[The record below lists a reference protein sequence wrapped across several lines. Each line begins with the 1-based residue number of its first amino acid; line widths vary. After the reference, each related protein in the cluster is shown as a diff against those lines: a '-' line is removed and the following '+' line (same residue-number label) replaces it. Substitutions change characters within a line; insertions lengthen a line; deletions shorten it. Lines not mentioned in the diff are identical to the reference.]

1 MNSSAMPDLTDY
13 NLLKVFA
20 ALMRERSV
28 TKAALKLDMTQASA
42 SNALAR
48 LRLALNDRLLE
59 REGNTMVPT
68 LSARNLWGELEEALN
83 IMEDALGNFAR
94 FDPKTFVGEFRIGIA
109 DYVLELS
116 GAEIAGAISELAPQA
131 RVSLLPSDPPADDG
145 HGLFSDQ
152 YDVVIGPGWRL
163 TPGLA
168 HKRLFTEDFVGL
180 VDQGHPL
187 ANTEVTISAFM
198 AFPHVLVSGK
208 GIVPGNIDAALD
220 AQGHRRTVAL
230 STTSFASVPHLLLGS
245 ERVFS
250 IGRSL
255 GLRYVAHYPLSL
267 FDLPIAAAPFDVA
280 LAWHPR
286 NTSGTRH
293 SWLRQT
299 IATACRP
306 QEKLLHQQ
314 G

>member
-1 MNSSAMPDLTDY
+1 MPDLPDY

-59 REGNTMVPT
+59 REGNIMVPT
-68 LSARNLWGELEEALN
+68 LSARHLWGELEEALN
-83 IMEDALGNFAR
+83 RVEDVLGNFAR
-94 FDPKTFVGEFRIGIA
+94 FDPKTYVGEFKIGIA
-109 DYVLELS
+109 DYALELS
-116 GAEIAGAISELAPQA
+116 GAAIAHAISELALQA

-145 HGLFSDQ
+145 DGLFSDQ

-163 TPGLA
+163 RPGLA
-168 HKRLFTEDFVGL
+168 HTTLFTEDFVGL
-180 VDQGHPL
+180 VDQDHPL
-187 ANTEVTISAFM
+187 AKTKVTIDAYM

-208 GIVPGNIDAALD
+208 GIIPGNIDAALD
-220 AQGHRRTVAL
+220 AQGYGRTVAL
-230 STTSFASVPHLLLGS
+230 STSSFASVPHLLTGS

-255 GLRYVAHYPLSL
+255 GLGYVARYPLTL
-267 FDLPIAAAPFDVA
+267 FELPIAVAPFDVT

-286 NTSGTRH
+286 NTSGPRH

-306 QEKLLHQQ
+306 EELFHQQ
-314 G
+314 E